1 MACQLKRNFRFL
13 VDFPT
18 FARRISE
25 VNRLKHDATCMSMRS
40 SDRACAL
47 TQYELRRP
55 DARSTIA
62 SDVAEIF
69 TVKAGKIDSLSIYF
83 DRAPFPK

>member
-1 MACQLKRNFRFL
+1 
-13 VDFPT
+13 
-18 FARRISE
+18 
-25 VNRLKHDATCMSMRS
+25 MRS

-83 DRAPFPK
+83 DRAPFRNSLSSRSITTGGRNQT